1 MLAVV
6 VHRSDIA
13 DYGACD
19 GTFTMELPRCTAAA
33 AAAGDAMGSVYALT
47 CTYVTLLTCV
57 AASNAPNKIKNSGN
71 GNNRPVVMLFSG
83 AATSVVIF

>member
-33 AAAGDAMGSVYALT
+33 AAGDAMGSVYALT
-47 CTYVTLLTCV
+47 CTYVTLLTC
-57 AASNAPNKIKNSGN
+57 I
-71 GNNRPVVMLFSG
+71 
-83 AATSVVIF
+83 ATPTRLETAEMAITDQW